1 MDRGHETRLKTSD
14 AERER
19 VTATKLEA
27 DLCEISKGAISKFHR
42 SLAPLFYHRRLPSIL
57 RLGDDS
63 TRLLEIF
70 TADAEGRGRHQA
82 AEGLEDR

>member
-1 MDRGHETRLKTSD
+1 MDRGHETRLITSD

-42 SLAPLFYHRRLPSIL
+42 SLASLALPSFITAIL

>member
-1 MDRGHETRLKTSD
+1 MKRAKYHQ
-14 AERER
+14 RER
-19 VTATKLEA
+19 VTVTKLESEREA

-70 TADAEGRGRHQA
+70 TAGQQFMPEKDGQNAEGA
-82 AEGLEDR
+82 KDR